1 MKKTL
6 LIVLIFLPL
15 LSPHASAQER
25 MNYGSFWLSRQV
37 PWRTAYV
44 AGFQAGIAHACAVL
58 TMQYPEKEFIDRFWI
73 DLDLE
78 FAPPLLIPV
87 VTSLYEDPANS
98 FIAPEEMLY
107 IARDKLRGED
117 IHKKLIIK
125 RKNAE
130 RLYESRNK

>member
-6 LIVLIFLPL
+6 LIVLICLLL
-15 LSPHASAQER
+15 LSPHALAEER

-44 AGFQAGIAHACAVL
+44 VGFQAGIAHASAML

-78 FAPPLLIPV
+78 FAPAILVPV

-117 IHKKLIIK
+117 IDNKLTIM

-130 RLYESRNK
+130 RFYESRKK